1 MWEAVPPH
9 HEEGEPGW
17 EGTSHPWRQVG
28 CCTAAWAALP
38 SPAVEQARPRA
49 CCPACAWAGCAQLC
63 TGTHRAA
70 GILGQAYAP
79 DLPLWLLC
87 DCPALTPQCLQ
98 SLCDLRLSPHFPY
111 TAEVD
116 QAVGA
121 AVSAMGPEVLLEAVP
136 LQIDG
141 KE

>member
-1 MWEAVPPH
+1 MRGQP
-9 HEEGEPGW
+9 
-17 EGTSHPWRQVG
+17 TS
-28 CCTAAWAALP
+28 AAP
-38 SPAVEQARPRA
+38 RSP
-49 CCPACAWAGCAQLC
+49 
-63 TGTHRAA
+63 
-70 GILGQAYAP
+70 
-79 DLPLWLLC
+79 
-87 DCPALTPQCLQ
+87 PALSPQCLQ

-121 AVSAMGPEVLLEAVP
+121 AVAAMGPEVLLEAVP

>member
-1 MWEAVPPH
+1 MLRASPSLSLPSRSVEDGLTYRFH
-9 HEEGEPGW
+9 
-17 EGTSHPWRQVG
+17 
-28 CCTAAWAALP
+28 AAWDEVLQVLEIFFESCGKQCHPIMRKVSGEAGRLCGVSQP
-38 SPAVEQARPRA
+38 PR
-49 CCPACAWAGCAQLC
+49 L
-63 TGTHRAA
+63 
-70 GILGQAYAP
+70 LGHP
-79 DLPLWLLC
+79 
-87 DCPALTPQCLQ
+87 PALSPQCLQ

-121 AVSAMGPEVLLEAVP
+121 AVGAMGPEVLLEAVP